1 MGARLRVFLTRE
13 QDRTLFNLR
22 TTDVPQKVKDR
33 AEVVRLNAHGWYV
46 EKIAAHVNWTS
57 QTVRE
62 VLHKWKK
69 HGLEGLWDRA
79 NASRQTK
86 SAFADS
92 REELPLLEL
101 FTQLRESGLLLGI
114 DEYKLLLT
122 ALQKGFGG
130 NRESLKRLCYGVW
143 IKSHEE
149 RRIFD
154 YHFDL
159 LFPDIFD
166 NVISTPEP
174 QTPSVE
180 IEDIIEPEV
189 IPRVDDSIEEKT
201 LTASNPELTLAMED
215 EMQAAKAFLENT
227 SSAEDVENMI
237 NHINH
242 NFILTS
248 EYLPVT
254 KRQMKQCWR
263 YLRRPIREGI
273 PVELDLEATINK
285 IGQQG
290 ILLAPVLVPR
300 RVNRSE
306 LLLLIDRDGSMVP
319 FHDLS
324 QRLAETAMRG
334 GRLGN
339 AGIYYF
345 HNCPVDYLYHDPHH
359 LEAESIAN
367 SLLNLRADRTGI
379 LIFSDAGAARGG
391 YSEERIE
398 LTAGFLNQIK
408 TKVRYIAWLN
418 PMPKSRW
425 EGTTAGEVAK
435 LVPMFELTQRGLQN
449 AITLLR
455 GSGYHSSSLSL
466 NFNHKSL

>member
-1 MGARLRVFLTRE
+1 MNQLIGGMKF
-13 QDRTLFNLR
+13 
-22 TTDVPQKVKDR
+22 
-33 AEVVRLNAHGWYV
+33 
-46 EKIAAHVNWTS
+46 
-57 QTVRE
+57 
-62 VLHKWKK
+62 
-69 HGLEGLWDRA
+69 
-79 NASRQTK
+79 ASRSTK
-86 SAFADS
+86 SVIADS
-92 REELPLLEL
+92 GEELPLLEL

-114 DEYKLLLT
+114 DEYKLLLQS
-122 ALQKGFGG
+122 LQKGFGD
-130 NRESLKRLCYGVW
+130 NRESLKRLCYSVW
-143 IKSHEE
+143 IKSTEE

-159 LFPDIFD
+159 LFPDISD

-174 QTPSVE
+174 QTPPVE
-180 IEDIIEPEV
+180 TEDIIEPET
-189 IPRVDDSIEEKT
+189 IPTANDSAEEKP
-201 LTASNPELTLAMED
+201 LTASSPELTLAMENQ
-215 EMQAAKAFLENT
+215 MQAAKDFLETT
-227 SSAEDVENMI
+227 SSTEDIENLI

-248 EYLPVT
+248 EYFPVT

-273 PVELDLEATINK
+273 PVELDIEATVNK
-285 IGQQG
+285 IGRQG

-359 LEAESIAN
+359 LEAELIDN
-367 SLLNLRADRTGI
+367 LLLDLRADKTGI

-398 LTAGFLNQIK
+398 LTGDFIKQIK

-418 PMPKSRW
+418 SMPKSRW
-425 EGTTAGEVAK
+425 DGTTASEVAK
-435 LVPMFELTQRGLQN
+435 LVPMFELTRRGLQN

-455 GSGYHSSSLSL
+455 GSGYHSNSL
-466 NFNHKSL
+466 